1 MLNSITIM
9 GRMTRDPELR
19 RTDSGVAV
27 ASFALAVDSDYKD
40 KNGERKTIF
49 VDCVAWRSTGEYVSK
64 YFSKG
69 RMAIVKGQ
77 LDIRD
82 WTDKDG
88 NKRKSAEIIADNV
101 YFGDSK
107 KEDSGSYGTT
117 TFGGTPPAYVQP
129 GSEYELIDGDDEQ
142 LPF

>member
-1 MLNSITIM
+1 MLNSVTIM

-77 LDIRD
+77 LDIRE

-117 TFGGTPPAYVQP
+117 TFGGTPTVYVQP
-129 GSEYELIDGDDEQ
+129 GSDYELIDGDDEQ

>member
-9 GRMTRDPELR
+9 GRLTRDPELR
-19 RTDSGVAV
+19 RTGSGVAV
-27 ASFALAVDSDYKD
+27 ASFTLAVDSDYKEKD
-40 KNGERKTIF
+40 GSRKTIF
-49 VDCVAWRSTGEYVSK
+49 VDCVAWRNAGEYVSK

-82 WTDKDG
+82 WTDKEG
-88 NKRKSAEIIADNV
+88 NKRRSAEVVAESI

-107 KEDSGSYGTT
+107 KEDSGSYG
-117 TFGGTPPAYVQP
+117 GSYAAPAYVQP
-129 GSEYELIDGDDEQ
+129 GSDMELIDGDDEQ